1 MKEKK
6 TLVEWVKG
14 LIRRKAPDLDSMPQ
28 PPSEKAITTF
38 FHRILPDEEEIPDE
52 EKLSIEE
59 KLPEDAATSDKE
71 KKSEK
76 EKENSNC
83 CSFAVKRNI
92 VNSLH
97 EIKKFAEENN
107 LAGTMIR
114 ALLTLLAEMALG
126 ALKGKVSSSVL
137 DSLLKV
143 FNYETAIADAFSRG
157 EIAGRN
163 AKIEKEYFPA
173 PPDPKT
179 VPEIP
184 RRRIPIDTQP
194 TIFKI
199 AKGDIPTP

>member
-14 LIRRKAPDLDSMPQ
+14 LIRKKAPDLDSLPQ
-28 PPSEKAITTF
+28 PPSEKAITSF
-38 FHRILPDEEEIPDE
+38 FHRILPDGEKIPGE
-52 EKLSIEE
+52 EKLTGEE
-59 KLPEDAATSDKE
+59 KLPENAATSEEGKE
-71 KKSEK
+71 G
-76 EKENSNC
+76 SNC

-97 EIKKFAEENN
+97 EIKRFAEENN

-126 ALKGKVSSSVL
+126 ALKGKISSSVL

-173 PPDPKT
+173 PPAPET
-179 VPEIP
+179 VPDIP
-184 RRRIPIDTQP
+184 RRRIPVDTQP

-199 AKGDIPTP
+199 AKGDIPTPL